1 MEDVRRLGIV
11 PLVIFCGAVL
21 LGMAALL
28 TWLAYS
34 SHYLWNN
41 PRHHFEENTPS
52 TWSSVACFLATG
64 VLAIHVRNMLRTRG
78 DAFSRFWMILGVS
91 FILAGLDDG
100 LRLHEEADKLIL
112 KLLGLPDEGIYD
124 HLDDV
129 FILGYGVVVGLLSLP
144 YVREVFRLR
153 GFVGFCFVGAGL
165 YAVTVLADFGGWLP
179 FVEEGAKMLAAACFL
194 CAVATAYRTL
204 RNRLA
209 ENAGKTAATSP
220 AISGSDA

>member
-1 MEDVRRLGIV
+1 MDDSSRNS
-11 PLVIFCGAVL
+11 PLPLALFCTAVL
-21 LGMAALL
+21 LGMLGLL
-28 TWLAYS
+28 IFLAYS
-34 SHYLWNN
+34 SHFFWNN

-64 VLAIHVRNMLRTRG
+64 VLAIHVRNMLRSSG
-78 DAFSRFWMILGVS
+78 DSFSRFWMILGIS

-144 YVREVFRLR
+144 YLRQVFRLR
-153 GFVGFCFVGAGL
+153 GFVGFCFAGAGL

-194 CAVATAYRTL
+194 CAVATAYWTL
-204 RNRLA
+204 RKRP
-209 ENAGKTAATSP
+209 AGATAATS
-220 AISGSDA
+220 AGKLGSDA